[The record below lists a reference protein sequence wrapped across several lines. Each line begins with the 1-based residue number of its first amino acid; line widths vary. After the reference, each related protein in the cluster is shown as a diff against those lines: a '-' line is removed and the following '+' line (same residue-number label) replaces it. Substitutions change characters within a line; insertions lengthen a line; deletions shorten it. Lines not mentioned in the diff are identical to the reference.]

1 MAQNVTTEPTLS
13 AKQEKAIAALL
24 GAPTVETAAGIAGVT
39 PRTVWRWLSGDELFV
54 EEYRRARQQAVDNA
68 IAGLQGVMAEAVETL
83 RRNLNARNASIQV
96 RCAIALIELG
106 LKATERAE
114 LEQRIEELERSY
126 VE

>member
-13 AKQEKAIAALL
+13 AKQEKSIAALL
-24 GAPTVETAAGIAGVT
+24 GAPNVETAAGIASVT
-39 PRTVWRWLSGDELFV
+39 PRTIWRWLSDDELFV
-54 EEYRRARQQAVDNA
+54 EGYRRARQQAVDNA

>member
-1 MAQNVTTEPTLS
+1 MPEYVTREATLS
-13 AKQEKAIAALL
+13 AKQQKAIAALL
-24 GAPTVETAAGIAGVT
+24 GAPNVETAAGIAGVT
-39 PRTVWRWLSGDELFV
+39 PRTIWRWLSDDELFV

-68 IAGLQGVMAEAVETL
+68 IAGLQGVMTEAVETL

>member
-1 MAQNVTTEPTLS
+1 VD
-13 AKQEKAIAALL
+13 AA
-24 GAPTVETAAGIAGVT
+24 ASIAGVT
-39 PRTVWRWLSGDELFV
+39 PRTIWRWLSDDELFV

-96 RCAIALIELG
+96 RSAIALIELG

>member
-1 MAQNVTTEPTLS
+1 
-13 AKQEKAIAALL
+13 
-24 GAPTVETAAGIAGVT
+24 
-39 PRTVWRWLSGDELFV
+39 
-54 EEYRRARQQAVDNA
+54 
-68 IAGLQGVMAEAVETL
+68 MAEAVETL

-96 RCAIALIELG
+96 RSAIALIELG

>member
-1 MAQNVTTEPTLS
+1 MAQNVTKEPTLS
-13 AKQEKAIAALL
+13 AKQEKSIAALL
-24 GAPTVETAAGIAGVT
+24 GAPNVDAAASIAGVT
-39 PRTVWRWLSGDELFV
+39 PRTIWRWLSDDELFV